1 MNQTTLTAEQFQR
14 ISRALADA
22 TRYEMLRRI
31 YAEDDQT
38 CGLVCDQLP
47 VTAGTASH
55 HFRELEEAEL
65 IQVTKCGRYR
75 KLAARRDIWVAY
87 LAQLRQL

>member
-1 MNQTTLTAEQFQR
+1 MESITLTAEQFQR
-14 ISRALADA
+14 ISRALGDA
-22 TRYEMLRRI
+22 TRYKMLRRI
-31 YAEDDQT
+31 YAQDDLT
-38 CGLVCDQLP
+38 CGVVCDELP

-65 IQVTKCGRYR
+65 IQVTKFGRYR
-75 KLAARRDIWVAY
+75 KLAARRDIWCAY

>member
-1 MNQTTLTAEQFQR
+1 MAPITLTAEQFQR

-31 YAEDDQT
+31 YAEDDLT
-38 CGLVCDQLP
+38 CGVVCDELP

-65 IQVTKCGRYR
+65 VKVTKFGRYK
-75 KLAARRDIWVAY
+75 KLTARRDVWQAY